1 MSTEKSAFDKMLFMQ
16 KTFQQRL
23 YGENW
28 ISNERER
35 TQYIMQ
41 QINYMNNEV
50 AEMLYEL
57 PFFKDWKDYSQM
69 DEVALDTAVD
79 NARKEFVDVWH
90 FVMNIMNAL
99 DISADDLYI
108 MYMAK
113 INENHRRQDEGYDH
127 TKSYHI
133 NSYYEANGKQKLI
146 P

>member
-1 MSTEKSAFDKMLFMQ
+1 MSTEKSAFDQMLFLQ

-69 DEVALDTAVD
+69 DEVALDAAVD
-79 NARKEFVDVWH
+79 KARREFVDVWH

-108 MYMAK
+108 MYMTK

-127 TKSYHI
+127 TKSYHV
-133 NSYYEANGKQKLI
+133 NT
-146 P
+146 

>member
-1 MSTEKSAFDKMLFMQ
+1 MSTEKSAFDQMLLLQ

-69 DEVALDTAVD
+69 DEVALDAAVD
-79 NARKEFVDVWH
+79 KARREFVDVWH

-108 MYMAK
+108 MYMTK

-127 TKSYHI
+127 TKSYHV
-133 NSYYEANGKQKLI
+133 NT
-146 P
+146 